1 MNGSDDTRMTATTP
15 VTGSDPE
22 SGLEPATLPRHV
34 AIIMDGNG
42 RWANARGLPRIAGH
56 RAGAETVDRITT
68 ECARLGLDA
77 LTLYSF
83 SSENWKRPADEV
95 DALMTL
101 CHAHLVE
108 QRERMIEHGIRFR
121 RIGRREGLPASVLD
135 AADACEEATAAG
147 SGLTLCLALNYG
159 ARAEIVD
166 AARRLAVE
174 VRDHGLDPAEIDE
187 DRISASLD
195 THGLPD
201 PDLLIRTAG
210 EMRLSN
216 FLLWQIS
223 YAELVVTDVA
233 WPDFGID
240 GLHGAFRQFAGRAR
254 RFGGV

>member
-1 MNGSDDTRMTATTP
+1 MDQSNDNSKDEQDC
-15 VTGSDPE
+15 
-22 SGLEPATLPRHV
+22 PAFEVLPRHL

-68 ECARLGLDA
+68 ECARLGLEA
-77 LTLYSF
+77 LTIYSF

-108 QRERMIEHGIRFR
+108 QRDRMIENGIRFR

-135 AADACEEATAAG
+135 AADACEEATREAT
-147 SGLTLCLALNYG
+147 GLTLCLALNYG

-166 AARRLAVE
+166 AARGLAE
-174 VRDHGLDPAEIDE
+174 AVRDGRLEPEAIDE
-187 DRISASLD
+187 SRFAAALD
-195 THGLPD
+195 TDGLPD
-201 PDLLIRTAG
+201 PDLLLRTAG

-216 FLLWQIS
+216 FLLWQVS
-223 YAELVVTDVA
+223 YAELVVTEVA
-233 WPDFGID
+233 WPDFGVAD
-240 GLHGAFRQFAGRAR
+240 LHAALETFSGRSR

>member
-1 MNGSDDTRMTATTP
+1 MGESKDNMMDDP
-15 VTGSDPE
+15 VEDSSE
-22 SGLEPATLPRHV
+22 MLPRHL

-68 ECARLGLDA
+68 ECARLGLEA

-95 DALMTL
+95 EALMTL

-108 QRERMIEHGIRFR
+108 QQDRMIENGIRFR

-135 AADACEEATAAG
+135 AADACEEATREG
-147 SGLTLCLALNYG
+147 TGLTLCLALNYG

-166 AARRLAVE
+166 AARDLALAV
-174 VRDHGLDPAEIDE
+174 RDGRLEPEAIDE
-187 DRISASLD
+187 ARFDEYLD

-201 PDLLIRTAG
+201 PDLLLRTAG

-223 YAELVVTDVA
+223 YAELVVTEVA
-233 WPDFGID
+233 WPDFGVAD
-240 GLHGAFRQFAGRAR
+240 LHATFAAFARRSR

>member
-1 MNGSDDTRMTATTP
+1 MEQSNDNPRGEEVAP
-15 VTGSDPE
+15 V
-22 SGLEPATLPRHV
+22 LEVMPRHL

-68 ECARLGLDA
+68 ECARLGLEA

-95 DALMTL
+95 DALMSL

-108 QRERMIEHGIRFR
+108 QRDRMIENGIRFR

-135 AADACEEATAAG
+135 AADACEEATRHG
-147 SGLTLCLALNYG
+147 TGLTLCLALNYG
-159 ARAEIVD
+159 SRAEIVD
-166 AARRLAVE
+166 AARDLAQA
-174 VRDHGLDPAEIDE
+174 VRDGRLEPGAIDE
-187 DRISASLD
+187 ARFAASLGTD
-195 THGLPD
+195 GLPD
-201 PDLLIRTAG
+201 PDLLLRTAG

-223 YAELVVTDVA
+223 YAELVVTEVA
-233 WPDFGID
+233 WPDFGVAD
-240 GLHGAFRQFAGRAR
+240 LHAALQTFSGRSR

>member
-1 MNGSDDTRMTATTP
+1 MSDSDQIIPGGSTEPPP
-15 VTGSDPE
+15 VE
-22 SGLEPATLPRHV
+22 GLDIERLPRHV

-108 QRERMIEHGIRFR
+108 QRERMIENGIRFR
-121 RIGRREGLPASVLD
+121 WIGRREGLPASVLD
-135 AADACEEATAAG
+135 AADACEDATRHG
-147 SGLTLCLALNYG
+147 TGLTLCLALNYG

-166 AARRLAVE
+166 AARQLARE
-174 VRDHGLDPAEIDE
+174 VRDGDLDLDGIDE
-187 DRISASLD
+187 ARLSAALD

-201 PDLLIRTAG
+201 PDLLVRTAG

-223 YAELVVTDVA
+223 YAELVVTEVA
-233 WPDFGID
+233 WPDFGIAD
-240 GLHGAFRQFAGRAR
+240 LHATFETFAGRSR
-254 RFGGV
+254 RFGGI